1 MHIITLLAALAFLA
15 SAIWSA
21 IQKAWPLAFIAG
33 GLFLAALDASGIITT

>member
-21 IQKAWPLAFIAG
+21 IQKAWPLALLALG
-33 GLFLAALDASGIITT
+33 AFLLTLQASGLLTA